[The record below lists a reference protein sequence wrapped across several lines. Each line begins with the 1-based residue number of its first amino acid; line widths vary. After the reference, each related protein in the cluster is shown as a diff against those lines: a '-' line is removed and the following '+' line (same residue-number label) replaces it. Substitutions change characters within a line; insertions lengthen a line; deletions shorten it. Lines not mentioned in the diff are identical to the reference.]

1 MQLKVKLK
9 FDSFTFYFKEHWTSR
24 CFTLTSPHTLTFSHR
39 PSKLRS
45 EASADIPS
53 ILCFCNGG
61 LKTQTWLT
69 RLNDPSGKDA
79 MICRC
84 EVSGRK
90 PDQ

>member
-1 MQLKVKLK
+1 MFHSDL
-9 FDSFTFYFKEHWTSR
+9 
-24 CFTLTSPHTLTFSHR
+24 SPHPDIFTQ
-39 PSKLRS
+39 PSKLRR

-53 ILCFCNGG
+53 ILCFCKGG

-69 RLNDPSGKDA
+69 RLNDPSGKAA